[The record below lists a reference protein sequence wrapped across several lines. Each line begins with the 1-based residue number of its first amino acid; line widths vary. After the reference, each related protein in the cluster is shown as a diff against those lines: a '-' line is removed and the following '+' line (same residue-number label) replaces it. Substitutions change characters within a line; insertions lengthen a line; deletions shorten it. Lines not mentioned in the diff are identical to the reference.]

1 LYGRE
6 PGVMSDT
13 AKSAFA
19 EKRRAQAFVR
29 AKGGHLAG
37 FEAVWN
43 AAVH

>member
-1 LYGRE
+1 
-6 PGVMSDT
+6 MSDT

-19 EKRRAQAFVR
+19 ERKRAEAFVR

-37 FEAVWN
+37 FEEVWN